1 MVKNR
6 ILYLFIIVLII
17 FSTNTYHSKGSIG
30 LNETP
35 SFMELAEQADLIIIG
50 KVTSFKEYEIITVT
64 KFQVSEYI
72 KEWKGASP
80 EFTLTQ
86 KGGTILFVSPASPT
100 FNIGDEHLLFLM
112 EKEETNLRN
121 DEKTYYLLFDHF
133 GKPLMRDV
141 DIDSLNTVREL
152 YGSTEVARG
161 GREKTLLYP
170 PVYLLIS
177 VLAVI
182 LIIGIIYGRT
192 KYLFH

>member
-1 MVKNR
+1 M
-6 ILYLFIIVLII
+6 
-17 FSTNTYHSKGSIG
+17 
-30 LNETP
+30 NETP